1 MHANIRTLLSFRA
14 GRYSLL
20 IYAPNLNNANRYS
33 PVTVRYVILIQQEND
48 NEKERKDRICKEL
61 AIVIKEV
68 IVTYHS
74 KFVSVFNGGSSKT
87 TRTLSPSV
95 YCHNFYIIEF
105 YVSF

>member
-1 MHANIRTLLSFRA
+1 MLSL
-14 GRYSLL
+14 S
-20 IYAPNLNNANRYS
+20 NKK
-33 PVTVRYVILIQQEND
+33 ND

-74 KFVSVFNGGSSKT
+74 KFVSVFNAGSSKT
-87 TRTLSPSV
+87 TRALSPSV
-95 YCHNFYIIEF
+95 YCHNPYIIEF